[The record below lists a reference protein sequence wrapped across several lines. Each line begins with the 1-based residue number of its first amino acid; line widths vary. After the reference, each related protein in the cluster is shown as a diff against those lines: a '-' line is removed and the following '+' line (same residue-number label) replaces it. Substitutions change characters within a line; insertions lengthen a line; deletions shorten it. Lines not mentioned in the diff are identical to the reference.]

1 MKRRAPRAMPGLRLS
16 LGISL
21 SYLSLLVL
29 LPLGVLLLRAASIG
43 PLEFVAAATTPRA
56 LSSYALSFGAS
67 LAAAAVNTVF
77 GVLVAWVLVRYE
89 FPGRDLVDAAID
101 LPFALP
107 TAVGGIALVTL
118 YAPDSTLGRLLAW
131 LGIRVAFAPLGVV
144 VALVFVGLPF
154 VVRCVAPVLADFERE
169 QEEAAS
175 TLGAS
180 AATILRRVVLPAIL
194 PAALTGF
201 ALSFARAIGEYGSVV
216 FISGNLPF
224 RTEVAPFLVMT
235 KLEQYD
241 YDGATAIAVVM
252 LVTSFALL
260 LGVNRLER
268 WTRERSGA
276 GAT

>member
-1 MKRRAPRAMPGLRLS
+1 MSARRVLPGFRLS
-16 LGISL
+16 LGL
-21 SYLSLLVL
+21 AVTYLSLLVL

-43 PLEFVAAATTPRA
+43 PAEFVAAATTPRA
-56 LSSYALSFGAS
+56 LSAYGLSLGTAF
-67 LAAAAVNTVF
+67 AAAAINTVF
-77 GVLVAWVLVRYE
+77 GVLVAWVLVRYD
-89 FPGRDLVDAAID
+89 FPGRRLVDAAID

-118 YAPDSTLGRLLAW
+118 YAPDGPLGRV
-131 LGIRVAFAPLGVV
+131 LGAFGLKVAYAPLGVV

-169 QEEAAS
+169 QEEAAA

-180 AATILRRVVLPAIL
+180 RLVVLRRVVLPALL

-241 YDGATAIAVVM
+241 YDGATSVAVVM
-252 LVTSFALL
+252 LAASFLL
-260 LGVNRLER
+260 LFGINRLER
-268 WTRERSGA
+268 WTRQLQGSEVA
-276 GAT
+276 